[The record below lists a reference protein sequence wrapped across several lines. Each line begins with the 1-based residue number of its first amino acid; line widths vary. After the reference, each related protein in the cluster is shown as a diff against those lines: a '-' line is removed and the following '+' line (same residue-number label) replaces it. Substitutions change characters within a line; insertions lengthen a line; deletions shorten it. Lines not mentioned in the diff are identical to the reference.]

1 MAKVDNSTIDE
12 LQAMSVD
19 ELREELSEKTMRIKA
34 LTELKKIQTSSLNE
48 ILKSEK
54 VKLGN
59 ILEVLEAK
67 DSDTS
72 RRVTVEISRQ
82 SK

>member
-1 MAKVDNSTIDE
+1 MIKEEWTVDE
-12 LQAMSVD
+12 LQGMSIED
-19 ELREELSEKTMRIKA
+19 LREELSEKTMRLKA
-34 LTELKKIQTSSLNE
+34 LGDAKKLYTSSLNE
-48 ILKSEK
+48 MIKAEK

-72 RRVTVEISRQ
+72 RRVTVEVSRQ

>member
-1 MAKVDNSTIDE
+1 MARQESTVDE
-12 LQAMSVD
+12 LQQMSVD
-19 ELREELSEKTMRIKA
+19 ELREELSEKTMKLKA
-34 LTELKKIQTSSLNE
+34 LTEAKKLYCSSINE
-48 ILKSEK
+48 MIKSEK

-72 RRVTVEISRQ
+72 RRVTIEVSRQ
-82 SK
+82 NK